1 MSRLTGLLSKL
12 TGVRGRKRARFCAYR
27 SETMAFKMKLVER
40 GCGTVKRPA
49 TAAAPRR
56 KSRR

>member
-12 TGVRGRKRARFCAYR
+12 TGVRGRKRARHRAYR

-40 GCGTVKRPA
+40 ETR
-49 TAAAPRR
+49 TPRR